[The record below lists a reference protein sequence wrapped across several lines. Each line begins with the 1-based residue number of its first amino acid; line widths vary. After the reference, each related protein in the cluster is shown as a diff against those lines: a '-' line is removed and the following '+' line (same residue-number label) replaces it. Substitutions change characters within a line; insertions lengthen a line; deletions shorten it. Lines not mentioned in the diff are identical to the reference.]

1 EFTLPDA
8 LLDRYAGAYSFDHG
22 GPVNVT
28 RAPDGLL
35 ELSFSGFTM
44 PLYAESET
52 RFFCKT
58 TDVRCEFKDEEG
70 KQVLLISVGEG
81 WMKSVRD

>member
-1 EFTLPDA
+1 
-8 LLDRYAGAYSFDHG
+8 
-22 GPVNVT
+22 VKVT
-28 RAPDGLL
+28 RATDGLL

-44 PLYAESET
+44 LLYAESET

-58 TDVRCEFKDEEG
+58 TDVQCEFKDEEG

-81 WMKSVRD
+81 WMRSVRD